1 MWNFI
6 ATRNSTVFT
15 YNSWFITLFNNDSTK
30 NNEMYLR
37 TRIST
42 MKSLTLNARIYFLVI
57 NYYTTITENG
67 SLFEAYR
74 IGENS
79 ELLISEIGQYFNGQ
93 FQALTKEFIWERRK
107 NLYGHEFKV
116 VALQNPPFLILN
128 NTVIIQ
134 NTNFILNNIT
144 NLLILRRLYV
154 MKTDGNQ
161 AQNEQFQQK
170 NPPAK
175 NERSTSKFE
184 MMETLSWE

>member
-1 MWNFI
+1 MGELAEDLILQSASALTPYSTMYFVEGVDVSMWNFI

-116 VALQNPPFLILN
+116 VALENPPFLILN

-134 NTNFILNNIT
+134 
-144 NLLILRRLYV
+144 RL
-154 MKTDGNQ
+154 
-161 AQNEQFQQK
+161 
-170 NPPAK
+170 
-175 NERSTSKFE
+175 
-184 MMETLSWE
+184 